1 MDTNIWTTDAL
12 SIQTFVFGAAAVFA
26 YRQVSEVRLTR
37 EDQTRPF
44 VILDFDMSRP
54 PLIHLVMK
62 NIGKTMARRV
72 RIQTDPPLASTFDK
86 DRQSE
91 PIAKLRVFTDEI
103 PTMAPDREIRMLFDS
118 FPQREQRKFDDAYRV
133 TITYEGERGRAYVD
147 EMILDLGI
155 YRNIEYITE
164 HTVNDVHKQ
173 LKRIAD
179 AADGWGAGLGHGS
192 GILVVTRDDKRKDR
206 TLARRR
212 FRARPEASFAPREA
226 SEGTMRWTL
235 RRVRERASRALASA
249 SEKVDPREW

>member
-1 MDTNIWTTDAL
+1 VDTSIWTAAAL
-12 SIQTFVFGAAAVFA
+12 SIQTFIFGAAAVFA
-26 YRQVSEVRLTR
+26 YRQVREVRLTR

-44 VILDFDMSRP
+44 VIVDFDLSYP
-54 PLIHLVMK
+54 PFIDLVIK

-118 FPQREQRKFDDAYRV
+118 FPQRVEQKLEDTYRV
-133 TITYEGERGRAYVD
+133 TVSYAGERGRSYVD

-155 YRNIEYITE
+155 YENITYIE
-164 HTVNDVHKQ
+164 RHTIHDVHKQ

-179 AADGWGAGLGHGS
+179 EVRRWSASGS
-192 GILVVTRDDKRKDR
+192 GIRVVSRRDQRADHA
-206 TLARRR
+206 LAVRR
-212 FRARPEASFAPREA
+212 FRARPGASFAPREA
-226 SEGTMRWTL
+226 SEGRMRWTL
-235 RRVRERASRALASA
+235 RRVRERASRALAIA
-249 SEKVDPREW
+249 SERADPRG